1 MTNLIQ
7 ELEGLYLEAKESSI
21 DDEQRLH
28 MLIELLRQI
37 EYMVERGNVATIDT
51 NAEFEYVYEALKT
64 ANMDERQTLQL
75 RLEVLRHLSYKA

>member
-21 DDEQRLH
+21 EDEQRLH

-37 EYMVERGNVATIDT
+37 EYMVERGSVATIDI

-64 ANMDERQTLQL
+64 ANMDVRQTLQL

>member
-7 ELEGLYLEAKESSI
+7 ELEALYLEAKSSSI
-21 DDEQRLH
+21 NDEQRLH

-37 EYMVERGNVATIDT
+37 EYMTERGSVATIDT
-51 NAEFEYVYEALKT
+51 NVEFEYVYEALKT
-64 ANMDERQTLQL
+64 ADMDERQTLQL

>member
-21 DDEQRLH
+21 EDEQRLH

-37 EYMVERGNVATIDT
+37 EYMVERGSVATIDT
-51 NAEFEYVYEALKT
+51 NVEFEHVYEALKT
-64 ANMDERQTLQL
+64 ADMDEGQTLQL

>member
-21 DDEQRLH
+21 EDEQRLH

-37 EYMVERGNVATIDT
+37 EYMVERGSVATIDT
-51 NAEFEYVYEALKT
+51 NVEFEYVYEALKT
-64 ANMDERQTLQL
+64 ADMDEGQTLQL

>member
-7 ELEGLYLEAKESSI
+7 ELEELYLEAKESSI

-37 EYMVERGNVATIDT
+37 EYMVERGSVATIDT